1 MLNQN
6 HKGQN
11 KSGRQKQEVKTMIT
25 ENSNKCA
32 NINPIISIITLNI
45 NDINGLNAPIK
56 RHRFSEWIKTCYNY
70 ALSK

>member
-1 MLNQN
+1 
-6 HKGQN
+6 
-11 KSGRQKQEVKTMIT
+11 MIT